1 METFNFENYL
11 SKISSF
17 TTKELENKKEELE
30 YKISNFI
37 YEPYLCE
44 KIAAVTQELGSRYDK

>member
-11 SKISSF
+11 SEISLF
-17 TTKELENKKEELE
+17 TTEELENKKEKLE

-44 KIAAVTQELGSRYDK
+44 KIAAVTQELENRYDK

>member
-1 METFNFENYL
+1 METFNFNNY
-11 SKISSF
+11 ISEISLF
-17 TTKELENKKEELE
+17 TTNELEDEKNKLE

-44 KIAAVTQELGSRYDK
+44 KIAAITEELEKRYDK

>member
-11 SKISSF
+11 SEISLF
-17 TTKELENKKEELE
+17 TTNELENKKEELE

-37 YEPYLCE
+37 YEPHLCE
-44 KIAAVTQELGSRYDK
+44 KIAAITQELENRYDK